1 MKILRYVAQ
10 YYFSLSA
17 GITICHI
24 FLVSVIKFVVLGYLL
39 LYNTV
44 FLLPI
49 VAIVYFLSEYL
60 NKVDSK
66 EQELAIMKRIRVLL
80 LANFLLLIV
89 AGVLSRT
96 NRLNESQDH
105 TKIMSNHPAAGK
117 ALPV

>member
-1 MKILRYVAQ
+1 MKIFRYAAL
-10 YYFSLSA
+10 YYFYLSA

-44 FLLPI
+44 FLFPI
-49 VAIVYFLSEYL
+49 VTIVYFLGEYL

-89 AGVLSRT
+89 AGAVSRM

-105 TKIMSNHPAAGK
+105 TKVMSMPAK
-117 ALPV
+117 AHQ